1 MNLLTIA
8 LFLLFGVLAGGQNQQ
23 AVPSIGALLPKI
35 DQEYYKLT
43 PNGDN
48 YHLRLDLPEGGFRE
62 ENAEVITDENGNKLL
77 AVKGHLDLV
86 YNDAPFQVV
95 VIYEA
100 DGNGYRAKYMY
111 VPKVLSASASFLKTA
126 AG

>member
-48 YHLRLDLPEGGFRE
+48 YHLRYAKNIRKIEILFDLNPVF
-62 ENAEVITDENGNKLL
+62 
-77 AVKGHLDLV
+77 
-86 YNDAPFQVV
+86 PQQ
-95 VIYEA
+95 
-100 DGNGYRAKYMY
+100 
-111 VPKVLSASASFLKTA
+111 
-126 AG
+126 